1 MAHAIEFRNVSKQF
15 AGGRNAVERLS
26 FAVEEGTTM
35 ALVGP
40 SGCGKTTSLKMINRL
55 TDPTDGEIL
64 VQGRSIT
71 TLPLL
76 ELRRSLGYVIQY
88 IGLFPHMT
96 VADNIAVVPKMLKWP
111 KAKIDA
117 RVDELLDLVGLPP
130 AEYRHRR
137 PRALSGGQQQRV
149 GVARALAA
157 DPPILLMDEPFGALD
172 PITRLRLQDELVQ
185 IQRKLHK
192 TVVIVTHDMD
202 EAVRLGDH
210 IAVLQNGHLV
220 QLGSP
225 AAVLA
230 KPANDFVAN
239 LLGQDRLLKL
249 LRKTMVGTV
258 MARSPIT
265 TDAPRIGDKASLEDA
280 LLALLATGMPGAAV
294 VNGAGEIIGSLSA
307 AEIVGAAKIAAC

>member
-15 AGGRNAVERLS
+15 AGGRNAVEQLS

-111 KAKIDA
+111 TVKIDA

-172 PITRLRLQDELVQ
+172 PITRQRLQDELVQ

-192 TVVIVTHDMD
+192 TIVIVTHDMD

-230 KPANDFVAN
+230 KPANDFVAS
-239 LLGQDRLLKL
+239 LLGHDRLLKL
-249 LRKTMVGTV
+249 LRKTTVGTV

-265 TDAPRIGDKASLEDA
+265 TDAPRIGDNASLEDA
-280 LLALLATGMPGAAV
+280 LLALLATGMSGAAV

-307 AEIVGAAKIAAC
+307 AEIVGAAKTPVC

>member
-1 MAHAIEFRNVSKQF
+1 
-15 AGGRNAVERLS
+15 
-26 FAVEEGTTM
+26 
-35 ALVGP
+35 
-40 SGCGKTTSLKMINRL
+40 
-55 TDPTDGEIL
+55 
-64 VQGRSIT
+64 
-71 TLPLL
+71 
-76 ELRRSLGYVIQY
+76 
-88 IGLFPHMT
+88 
-96 VADNIAVVPKMLKWP
+96 
-111 KAKIDA
+111 
-117 RVDELLDLVGLPP
+117 LLDLVGLPP

-249 LRKTMVGTV
+249 LRKTMVGAV
-258 MARSPIT
+258 MARSPIAA
-265 TDAPRIGDKASLEDA
+265 DAPRIGDKASLEDA

-294 VNGAGEIIGSLSA
+294 VDSAGEIIGSLSA